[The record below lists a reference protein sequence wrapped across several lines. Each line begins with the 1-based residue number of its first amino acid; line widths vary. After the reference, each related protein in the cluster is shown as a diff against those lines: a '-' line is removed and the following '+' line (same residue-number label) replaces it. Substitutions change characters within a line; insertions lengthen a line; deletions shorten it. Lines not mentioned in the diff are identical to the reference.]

1 MSTTTELPSEPPE
14 MTELLERL
22 DELEAQ
28 VAEYAEEQDQLPKMD
43 IIAIHGTLDM
53 AYPTLILSSVA
64 AAFDWD
70 VTVFASFWALDLLHE
85 GKSRKLKIS
94 ALGNPAI
101 PMPNALAMLPGGDRL
116 ATMMMRRQ
124 IAGIGTETV
133 EQLIDRAMDAGVHFQ
148 ACGMAMELMGY
159 EEADFIDGVE
169 TNVGAGTALLDM
181 ADSDIQL
188 VI

>member
-1 MSTTTELPSEPPE
+1 MSTTTELPTEPPE
-14 MTELLERL
+14 VTELAERL

-28 VAEYAEEQDQLPKMD
+28 LAEFADEQDQLPKMD

-85 GKSRKLKIS
+85 EKSKRLKIS

-101 PMPNALAMLPGGDRL
+101 PMPNLLAVLPGGDRL
-116 ATMMMRRQ
+116 ATAMMRRQ

-133 EQLIDRAMDAGVHFQ
+133 DQLIRRAMDAGVRFQ

-159 EEADFIDGVE
+159 EPEDFIEGVE
-169 TNVGAGTALLDM
+169 TDVGAGTALLDM

>member
-1 MSTTTELPSEPPE
+1 MSITTQPTELTE
-14 MTELLERL
+14 MQNRL

-28 VAEYAEEQDQLPKMD
+28 LAVYADEQDQLPKMD
-43 IIAIHGTLDM
+43 VIAIHGTLDM

-64 AAFDWD
+64 AAFDWE
-70 VTVFASFWALDLLHE
+70 VTVFASFWALDLLHKE
-85 GKSRKLKIS
+85 KSKNLKIS

-101 PMPNALAMLPGGDRL
+101 PMPNMLAVLPGGDRL

-124 IAGIGTETV
+124 IEGIGTETV
-133 EQLIDRAMDAGVHFQ
+133 EQLIERAMDAGVTFQ

-159 EEADFIDGVE
+159 EEDDFIDGVE
-169 TNVGAGTALLDM
+169 TNVGAATALLDM

>member
-1 MSTTTELPSEPPE
+1 MSTTTERPVEQPE
-14 MTELLERL
+14 LTDLQERL

-28 VAEYAEEQDQLPKMD
+28 VAEYADDQEQAPKMD

-85 GKSRKLKIS
+85 ENSKNLKIS

-101 PMPNALAMLPGGDRL
+101 PMPNLMSVMPGGDRL
-116 ATMMMRRQ
+116 ATMMMKRQ
-124 IAGIGTETV
+124 ISGIGTETV
-133 EQLIDRAMDAGVHFQ
+133 EELIERAMDAGVRFQ
-148 ACGMAMELMGY
+148 ACGLAMELMGY
-159 EEADFIDGVE
+159 EEDDFLDGVE
-169 TNVGAGTALLDM
+169 TNVGAGAALLDM

>member
-1 MSTTTELPSEPPE
+1 MSTTTEMTGEPPE
-14 MTELLERL
+14 MTDLLERL
-22 DELEAQ
+22 DGLEAQ
-28 VAEYAEEQDQLPKMD
+28 LAEYAEEQDQLPKMD

-70 VTVFASFWALDLLHE
+70 VTVFASFWALDLLHKE
-85 GKSRKLKIS
+85 KSKHLKIS

-101 PMPNALAMLPGGDRL
+101 PMPNLLGVLPGGDRL
-116 ATMMMRRQ
+116 ATMMMKRQ

-133 EQLIDRAMDAGVHFQ
+133 EQLIERAMDAGVRFQ

-159 EEADFIDGVE
+159 DETDFLDGVE

>member
-1 MSTTTELPSEPPE
+1 
-14 MTELLERL
+14 
-22 DELEAQ
+22 
-28 VAEYAEEQDQLPKMD
+28 
-43 IIAIHGTLDM
+43 
-53 AYPTLILSSVA
+53 
-64 AAFDWD
+64 
-70 VTVFASFWALDLLHE
+70 
-85 GKSRKLKIS
+85 
-94 ALGNPAI
+94 I
-101 PMPNALAMLPGGDRL
+101 PMPNMLAVLPGGDRL

-133 EQLIDRAMDAGVHFQ
+133 EQLIERAMDAGVHFQ

-159 EEADFIDGVE
+159 EADDFIEGVE

>member
-1 MSTTTELPSEPPE
+1 MSTTPEMDAAPPE
-14 MTELLERL
+14 MTDLLERL
-22 DELEAQ
+22 DEVEAQ
-28 VAEYAEEQDQLPKMD
+28 LAAYAEEAEQLPKMD
-43 IIAIHGTLDM
+43 VIAIHGTLDM

-70 VTVFASFWALDLLHE
+70 VTVFASFWALDLLHKE
-85 GKSRKLKIS
+85 KSKQLKIS

-101 PMPNALAMLPGGDRL
+101 PMPNLLAVMPGGDRL
-116 ATMMMRRQ
+116 ATMLMRRQ

-133 EQLIDRAMDAGVHFQ
+133 EELIERAMDAGVRFQ
-148 ACGMAMELMGY
+148 ACGLAMELFGY
-159 EEADFIDGVE
+159 EAEDFIDGVE
-169 TNVGAGTALLDM
+169 TDVGAGTALLDM